1 MTAAAVKFLQSLRV
15 PEGPRA
21 GKSVRL
27 APFQKSFIKSALKKS
42 ISIAALSVAR
52 GNGKSALA
60 GGLTLGA
67 LLGAWDAQ
75 PRREVILAARTRDQ
89 AKICWSFVEGFAR
102 SLPEDTQ
109 KR

>member
-1 MTAAAVKFLQSLRV
+1 MSAAAKFLQSLRV

-27 APFQKSFIKSALKKS
+27 APFQRDFIKHALRKTV
-42 ISIAALSVAR
+42 SIAALSVAR

-67 LLGAWDAQ
+67 LLGSWDPQ
-75 PRREVILAARTRDQ
+75 PRREVILAARTREQ
-89 AKICWSFVEGFAR
+89 SKICWSFVEGFAR
-102 SLPEDTQ
+102 SLPEDI
-109 KR
+109 